1 MIATTNDTKYMP
13 PSLLR
18 PGRFDYTLYLDPPMG
33 KIAER
38 IVSYY
43 LRDKD
48 LAEDVLISDI
58 VKAMP
63 KVSCATLE
71 TVMNLAALN
80 STYQGHEHIYKD
92 DVTDAL
98 LQVVYKL
105 SKTDKCLDLTECQ
118 KIALHEAA
126 HAVVGEILNPDSI
139 GIVTIRGNQSCIGGF
154 ENGCSTYLK
163 NEKELLNDITNI
175 LAGKAGVSL
184 IYGVMDVN
192 ASGDIQNANR
202 LLDLWMTSLAGAG
215 FSEVES
221 ANEIYDCSEEL
232 FIHRYQERY
241 FNFAKQPQFQNFL
254 SHYVNLANE
263 YMEKRTQKEYNRAN
277 RSQWMGGGFGI
288 TGAIKGAAQAAVLN
302 AATGVVRGIGDGI
315 SDFASSTAYKSKQN
329 SLLSDDVFQEFDI
342 ALQNCI
348 HGCILA
354 CQIEYSTHKGIL
366 CSWSQRENIEKSF
379 AIFNNV
385 QTRVTDTSKIAKLMS
400 TAIELSPYNEEYYS
414 FLYRQDGIDKT
425 EVLNLAEYLGFSLY
439 ADRLELMDTALDALL
454 DRLSSP
460 AQYGECAKGI
470 IALGQKYSLI
480 SSDDCIHAT
489 VKGDEAASFLIK
501 SSFEF
506 AIHGLYHEA
515 MEQSRAGNNSVEQH
529 RIYLQ
534 SLEEL
539 KKKYNYNSLS
549 EVDPS
554 AINEI
559 QELENASD
567 LRVAAEVQQQQ
578 YFLRA
583 MRELRQFYRNE
594 SLSSKER
601 ITAILDF
608 AERRHIPVTNGIAF
622 SSSTPTIANAITM
635 ALAVEELNSRYA
647 DAGEQRRLSANRDL
661 FVVFGHCMKGHN
673 LSSLDFN
680 DKSSEFLFVEIHCT
694 LRQGSQ
700 IPFVVTSGQKS
711 RPSKNIGSIPQRTI
725 ERQAKQL
732 AFIIADQCDL

>member
-1 MIATTNDTKYMP
+1 M
-13 PSLLR
+13 
-18 PGRFDYTLYLDPPMG
+18 
-33 KIAER
+33 
-38 IVSYY
+38 
-43 LRDKD
+43 
-48 LAEDVLISDI
+48 
-58 VKAMP
+58 
-63 KVSCATLE
+63 
-71 TVMNLAALN
+71 
-80 STYQGHEHIYKD
+80 
-92 DVTDAL
+92 
-98 LQVVYKL
+98 
-105 SKTDKCLDLTECQ
+105 
-118 KIALHEAA
+118 
-126 HAVVGEILNPDSI
+126 
-139 GIVTIRGNQSCIGGF
+139 
-154 ENGCSTYLK
+154 
-163 NEKELLNDITNI
+163 
-175 LAGKAGVSL
+175 
-184 IYGVMDVN
+184 
-192 ASGDIQNANR
+192 
-202 LLDLWMTSLAGAG
+202 
-215 FSEVES
+215 
-221 ANEIYDCSEEL
+221 
-232 FIHRYQERY
+232 
-241 FNFAKQPQFQNFL
+241 
-254 SHYVNLANE
+254 
-263 YMEKRTQKEYNRAN
+263 
-277 RSQWMGGGFGI
+277 
-288 TGAIKGAAQAAVLN
+288 
-302 AATGVVRGIGDGI
+302 
-315 SDFASSTAYKSKQN
+315 
-329 SLLSDDVFQEFDI
+329 
-342 ALQNCI
+342 
-348 HGCILA
+348 
-354 CQIEYSTHKGIL
+354 
-366 CSWSQRENIEKSF
+366 
-379 AIFNNV
+379 
-385 QTRVTDTSKIAKLMS
+385 
-400 TAIELSPYNEEYYS
+400 
-414 FLYRQDGIDKT
+414 
-425 EVLNLAEYLGFSLY
+425 
-439 ADRLELMDTALDALL
+439 MDTALDALL

-647 DAGEQRRLSANRDL
+647 DAGEQCRLPANRNL
-661 FVVFGHCMKGHN
+661 FVVFSHCMKGHN

-694 LRQGSQ
+694 LRQRSQ
-700 IPFVVTSGQKS
+700 IPFVVASGQKS
-711 RPSKNIGSIPQRTI
+711 RPGKNIGSIPQRTI

-732 AFIIADQCDL
+732 ALIIADQCDL